1 MGSSVS
7 LTMLCLKHVS
17 SLLLLCGLARAF
29 SMDESTDRSN
39 SEVFPLVFNPFDVS
53 HFKCLGYTLFE
64 NTVAS
69 SAYTYEVD
77 VCFLAALATKL
88 AFPWIYQYFTGESLF
103 PQLRELGIPLLDS
116 ARSADV
122 RGEAGVRLPG
132 LPGVLRVQPGSQVGS
147 QHPGT
152 CLQLVR
158 RAGQGGD
165 HGAKQEAEEG
175 ADEHGRGRPGGSQL
189 QKRSKIPTGGEFR
202 PQRS

>member
-1 MGSSVS
+1 
-7 LTMLCLKHVS
+7 MLCLKHVP

-88 AFPWIYQYFTGESLF
+88 A
-103 PQLRELGIPLLDS
+103 
-116 ARSADV
+116 
-122 RGEAGVRLPG
+122 AGTAPIQVSHLHG
-132 LPGVLRVQPGSQVGS
+132 LES
-147 QHPGT
+147 QH
-152 CLQLVR
+152 
-158 RAGQGGD
+158 
-165 HGAKQEAEEG
+165 
-175 ADEHGRGRPGGSQL
+175 
-189 QKRSKIPTGGEFR
+189 
-202 PQRS
+202 QRLHCW